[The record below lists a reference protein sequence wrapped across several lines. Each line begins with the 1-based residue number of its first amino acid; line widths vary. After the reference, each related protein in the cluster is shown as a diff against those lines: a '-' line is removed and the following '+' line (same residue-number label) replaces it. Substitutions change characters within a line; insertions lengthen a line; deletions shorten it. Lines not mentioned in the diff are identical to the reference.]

1 MQPPLTLILA
11 LAAVL
16 GIHREAAAQA
26 SAPVVAPAVQAPQ
39 ARPKPAP
46 RVMSPE
52 EKRDTASHD
61 IQPDRAAEP
70 QVRIPLKGT
79 KPDSAV
85 AAKPTR
91 GGIDDAAARCKA
103 EATEAA
109 RLACREKAAAAKKS
123 R

>member
-1 MQPPLTLILA
+1 MNPTLTLLA
-11 LAAVL
+11 TLLAGLCVHT
-16 GIHREAAAQA
+16 GAAAQA
-26 SAPVVAPAVQAPQ
+26 SAPVAKPAVQAPQ

-61 IQPDRAAEP
+61 IQADRAAEP
-70 QVRIPLKGT
+70 QVSIPLKGS
-79 KPDSAV
+79 KPGSA
-85 AAKPTR
+85 AEAKATR
-91 GGIDDAAARCKA
+91 GGIDDAAARCNA

-109 RLACREKAAAAKKS
+109 RAACRDKAAAKKS